1 MRNLVDRSA
10 RELHALIGRKAVS
23 SLEFFDAC
31 RERVENTDLKVNAM
45 MAPGTKSL
53 VDLVPAALEAHA

>member
-1 MRNLVDRSA
+1 LRNLVDRSA

-31 RERVENTDLKVNAM
+31 RELVKKTNLKVNAM

-53 VDLVPAALEAHA
+53 ADLVPAALVAHA